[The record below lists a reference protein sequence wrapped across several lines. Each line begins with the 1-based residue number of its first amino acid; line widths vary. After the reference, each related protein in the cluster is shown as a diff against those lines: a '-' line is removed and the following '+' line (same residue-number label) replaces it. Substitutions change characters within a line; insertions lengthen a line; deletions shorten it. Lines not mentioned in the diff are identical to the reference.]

1 MAYEVIISKEAKKEI
16 KALPTK
22 MQPRIYDAIL
32 LLSQNP
38 HPTTSKKLKNMD
50 GYRLRV
56 GDYRIIYLIEKKIL
70 RIVVVKV
77 KIRKD
82 AYR

>member
-1 MAYEVIISKEAKKEI
+1 MTYEVIISKEAKREI
-16 KALPTK
+16 KALPAK
-22 MQPRIYDAIL
+22 VQPRIYDAIL
-32 LLSQNP
+32 LLGQNP
-38 HPTTSKKLKNMD
+38 HPTASRKLKAID

-70 RIVVVKV
+70 RVIVVKV
-77 KIRKD
+77 KLRKD